1 MISLKYIK
9 MIYQV
14 KRELFINTSI
24 DNIWE
29 FASNPYNLSKITP
42 TYMSFKIKTPNL
54 NTSIYPGMIIEYTVS
69 PILKIPMNW
78 VTEITHVKE
87 KSMFIDEQR
96 FGPYKM
102 WHHEHQFIKKNDG
115 VIMKD
120 IISYIPPFGIIGHIS
135 NKLFI
140 EKQLKE
146 IFDYREKVMNE
157 MFNK

>member
-1 MISLKYIK
+1 
-9 MIYQV
+9 
-14 KRELFINTSI
+14 
-24 DNIWE
+24 
-29 FASNPYNLSKITP
+29 
-42 TYMSFKIKTPNL
+42 
-54 NTSIYPGMIIEYTVS
+54 
-69 PILKIPMNW
+69 MNW

-120 IISYIPPFGIIGHIS
+120 IISYIPPFGVIGHIS

-140 EKQLKE
+140 VPPPVLGTWINIILYLSLQL
-146 IFDYREKVMNE
+146 
-157 MFNK
+157 